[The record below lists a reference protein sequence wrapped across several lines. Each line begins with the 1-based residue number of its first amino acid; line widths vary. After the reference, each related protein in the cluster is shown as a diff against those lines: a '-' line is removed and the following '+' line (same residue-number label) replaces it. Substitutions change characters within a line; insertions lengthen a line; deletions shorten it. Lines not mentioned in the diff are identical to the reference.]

1 TPSHL
6 EASIGTTDAEA
17 KTHTRPSSA
26 ASAISL
32 SGAAAQL
39 RGVFRSFD
47 FLLNMLSASSSFLSP
62 FQTSCSASGHL
73 PSFGKY

>member
-1 TPSHL
+1 DAIPSRSEPRHHGRG
-6 EASIGTTDAEA
+6 S
-17 KTHTRPSSA
+17 KNTHTASSA

-62 FQTSCSASGHL
+62 FQTSCSASRHL
-73 PSFGKY
+73 PSFG